1 MPLGSRRRPTH
12 ALLLRSANRTA
23 ESLVL
28 ILHPLVKAHPSLAHL
43 PHLGLGAVILVVH
56 RAHHLPVV
64 LAYQGPVVPTQAA
77 IEGGRRLL
85 LDSRGVHVLDH
96 ALPGV
101 ARMAQVALVA
111 LLALLVAT
119 LRHNTRTTNA
129 LILKI
134 FDIFDLNNLIH
145 GTSIYLTIV
154 KAASKAAFTTCLR
167 NSHKLLVVE
176 HRIGIIP

>member
-1 MPLGSRRRPTH
+1 
-12 ALLLRSANRTA
+12 
-23 ESLVL
+23 
-28 ILHPLVKAHPSLAHL
+28 VKAHPSLAHL

-64 LAYQGPVVPTQAA
+64 LAYQGRVVPTQAA

-85 LDSRGVHVLDH
+85 LDSLGVHVLDH

-119 LRHNTRTTNA
+119 LRHNTSTTNA